1 MVQTPKCKDGKGEIT
16 KMNEV
21 TIREAVL
28 EYIEKNPNCST
39 DDIISAYGFDT
50 WRILEVLD
58 ELKKEGKIK

>member
-1 MVQTPKCKDGKGEIT
+1 
-16 KMNEV
+16 MNEV